1 MPDFTLVGLS
11 VMNIDGAPA
20 SPRTTSFSYRRNISE
35 KEREERKRNRMKQR
49 KGKTKTDKDRQNCI
63 LLPPL
68 ARLEQFSSLSSFHN
82 N

>member
-49 KGKTKTDKDRQNCI
+49 KGKTKTDKIAFCCCRS
-63 LLPPL
+63 L
-68 ARLEQFSSLSSFHN
+68 ARLEQFSSLSYFHN

>member
-1 MPDFTLVGLS
+1 

-49 KGKTKTDKDRQNCI
+49 KGKTRESKGKQRQTKLHYAAAACEVGTI
-63 LLPPL
+63 
-68 ARLEQFSSLSSFHN
+68 
-82 N
+82 